1 MLSVSVAAVVAVV
14 VVVVVVV
21 YAVHAS
27 TALAHAF
34 SGPYSR
40 KNGVTEV
47 NVLID

>member
-27 TALAHAF
+27 TALVHAF
-34 SGPYSR
+34 SDAYSR